1 MTYVYLAH
9 FVHLYFPSSFSQ
21 LMQILSAGIM
31 GAMLG
36 SVSLEAVLLF
46 RWMLLNNQFDKEARF
61 FSLM

>member
-1 MTYVYLAH
+1 
-9 FVHLYFPSSFSQ
+9 
-21 LMQILSAGIM
+21 MQILSAGIM